1 MIPFEEDLEK
11 WVWMALAGVIVG
23 VAAVLI
29 FWFPLER
36 KAERMED
43 VAFKLRKQPQES
55 FKLDEG
61 MKELVGLLEEGR
73 KGGEISPLPRDPFLS
88 VGEVKW
94 LKFVEEVSLNPPPL
108 QGIVEKEGT
117 RYALLKGKL
126 LREGEEIEG
135 FRIERIDPEMV
146 HLTKE
151 GKSVT
156 VKMPR
161 PGGLP

>member
-1 MIPFEEDLEK
+1 MIPFEEDVEK
-11 WVWMALAGVIVG
+11 WIWLTLAGVIVG

-43 VAFKLRKQPQES
+43 AAFKLRKQREEPL
-55 FKLDEG
+55 KLDEA
-61 MKELVGLLEEGR
+61 MKDLVVILEEGG
-73 KGGEISPLPRDPFLS
+73 KKSENLSIPRDPFLS

-108 QGIVEKEGT
+108 KGIVEKEGT

-126 LREGEEIEG
+126 VREGEEIEG
-135 FRIERIDPEMV
+135 FRVEKIDPEMV

-156 VKMPR
+156 VKMPS

>member
-1 MIPFEEDLEK
+1 MIPFEEDVERWL
-11 WVWMALAGVIVG
+11 WMALAGVIVG

-36 KAERMED
+36 KSERMED
-43 VAFKLRKQPQES
+43 VAFKLRKQPQEP
-55 FKLDEG
+55 FKLDEM
-61 MKELVGLLEEGR
+61 MKELAGLLEEGR
-73 KGGEISPLPRDPFLS
+73 KRGEIFPPPRDPFLS

-94 LKFVEEVSLNPPPL
+94 LKFVEELSLNPPPL

-117 RYALLKGKL
+117 RHALLKGKL

-135 FRIERIDPEMV
+135 FRIEKIDPETV